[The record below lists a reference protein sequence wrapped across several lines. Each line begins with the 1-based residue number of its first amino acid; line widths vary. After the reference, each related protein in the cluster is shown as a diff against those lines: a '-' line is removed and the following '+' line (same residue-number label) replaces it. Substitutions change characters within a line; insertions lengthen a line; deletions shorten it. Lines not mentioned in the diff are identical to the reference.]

1 MTNPEERFVYLVL
14 DTAMGDTAIRY
25 GIIEALA
32 DLGSGYA
39 MYNQS
44 NVAVTGTHQ
53 HSGPGAWLNYLL
65 PQVTSLGFSE
75 QSYQA
80 IVDGSVL
87 SIQRAHESLEP
98 GTLSFADTNVTDAN
112 INRSLY
118 SYLQNPAAE
127 RAQHDTTVDTT
138 LTMLRFKRASDGLNT
153 GILCWHR

>member
-127 RAQHDTTVDTT
+127 RAQYDTTVDTT